1 MGVLKQWLPYVLS
14 GISAGGQYALI
25 AVGYTMV
32 YGILRLINF
41 AHGDIFMVAGLIMV
55 YLSASMP
62 MYVCIPAVVVL
73 TVALG
78 FAIERCAY
86 KPLRQAPRMSVMISA
101 IGVSYL
107 LQNLAY
113 YVTGGVPA
121 ERCPYAFPESF
132 RFGGHHFP
140 GFLVAVS
147 DRVISARPRVVEG
160 GLVRAEVHFDVFCRK
175 SFPEVN
181 HIALIGEGD
190 GLLIPGRDVRRT
202 DGTIPC

>member
-1 MGVLKQWLPYVLS
+1 MGFIKQWLPYILA

-62 MYVCIPAVVVL
+62 LYVSIPAVVVL

-86 KPLRQAPRMSVMISA
+86 KPLRQAPLSLI
-101 IGVSYL
+101 
-107 LQNLAY
+107 
-113 YVTGGVPA
+113 
-121 ERCPYAFPESF
+121 
-132 RFGGHHFP
+132 
-140 GFLVAVS
+140 
-147 DRVISARPRVVEG
+147 
-160 GLVRAEVHFDVFCRK
+160 
-175 SFPEVN
+175 
-181 HIALIGEGD
+181 HI
-190 GLLIPGRDVRRT
+190 
-202 DGTIPC
+202 